1 MKQKQQPL
9 PGQPPGTP
17 ATGRIT
23 KLMRGQGQ
31 GYIRLDDRR
40 SVFFD
45 RRDLMN
51 GDFNDLVIGEAVA
64 FELIEDRLS
73 GPRAQRI
80 QKTSA
85 ASPDG
90 RTPSAAE

>member
-1 MKQKQQPL
+1 MKRKAKPAL
-9 PGQPPGTP
+9 PGQPTGTP

-23 KLMRGQGQ
+23 KLVRGQGQ

-51 GDFNDLVIGEAVA
+51 GDFNDLVIGETVA

-80 QKTSA
+80 QKTGADISQ
-85 ASPDG
+85 
-90 RTPSAAE
+90 